1 MNSLSPSIALYLD
14 QQWAVKEI
22 ILHKDM
28 NYLAALF
35 MVNPSK
41 LF

>member
-22 ILHKDM
+22 SLQQDM

-35 MVNPSK
+35 MENPSK

>member
-1 MNSLSPSIALYLD
+1 MNSLSPRIALHPD

-22 ILHKDM
+22 SLHQDI

-35 MVNPSK
+35 MENPSR